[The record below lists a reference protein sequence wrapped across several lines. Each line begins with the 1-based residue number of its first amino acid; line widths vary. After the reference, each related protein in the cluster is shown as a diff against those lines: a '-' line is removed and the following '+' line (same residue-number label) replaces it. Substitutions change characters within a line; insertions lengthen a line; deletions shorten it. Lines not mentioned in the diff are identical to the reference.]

1 MKVNVGKA
9 AEAGFV
15 KNISIASN
23 ESGGKSV
30 SLLGGFVELKY
41 YESLMDNTVKA
52 TLIYTDSGDTIDE
65 KTARSGLPKYGS

>member
-1 MKVNVGKA
+1 MTVNVGKA

-41 YESLMDNTVKA
+41 YEISMD
-52 TLIYTDSGDTIDE
+52 
-65 KTARSGLPKYGS
+65 